1 MSARMETLLGIYLN
15 DQLAMGLAWRELARR
30 AARNNRGTGFEVP
43 LREVASA
50 IAEDVE
56 TFRGVMR
63 AVPVRANPVKTG
75 FAFAA
80 ERLGRFKPNGRLASY
95 SPLSR
100 FWELEALAMG
110 IEGKKILWT
119 TLRDQAKLGKRLAD
133 VDFDA
138 LLARA
143 DRQRSVLEPA
153 RVWAGE
159 EAFARR

>member
-1 MSARMETLLGIYLN
+1 MDTLLGIYLN

-30 AARNNRGTGFEVP
+30 AARTNQGTEFETP

-56 TFRGVMR
+56 TFRGIMQ
-63 AVPVRANPVKTG
+63 AVPVRANPVKAG
-75 FAFAA
+75 LAIVA
-80 ERLGRFKPNGRLASY
+80 ERLGRFKLNGRITSH

-119 TLRDQAKLGKRLAD
+119 TLRDSANLGKRLAD

-138 LLARA
+138 LLLRA
-143 DRQRSVLEPA
+143 DRQRSLLEPA
-153 RVWAGE
+153 RVRAGE
-159 EAFARR
+159 DAFARHS

>member
-1 MSARMETLLGIYLN
+1 MDTLLGIYLN

-30 AARNNRGTGFEVP
+30 AARTNRGTEFETP
-43 LREVASA
+43 LHEVASA

-56 TFRGVMR
+56 SFRGIMQ
-63 AVPVRANPVKTG
+63 AVPVRANPVKAG
-75 FAFAA
+75 FAIAA
-80 ERLGRFKPNGRLASY
+80 ERLGRFKLNGRLTSY

-119 TLRDQAKLGKRLAD
+119 TLRDSANLGKRLTD

-138 LLARA
+138 LLLRA
-143 DRQRSVLEPA
+143 DRQRSLLEPA
-153 RVWAGE
+153 RVRAGE
-159 EAFARR
+159 DAFARHS

>member
-1 MSARMETLLGIYLN
+1 METLLGIYLN

-30 AARNNRGTGFEVP
+30 AARNNRGTEFEVP
-43 LREVASA
+43 LRELASA

-56 TFRGVMR
+56 TFRGVML
-63 AVPVRANPVKTG
+63 ALQVRANSVKAA
-75 FAFAA
+75 FAVAA
-80 ERLGRFKPNGRLASY
+80 ERLGRFKPNGRIASY

-119 TLRDQAKLGKRLAD
+119 TLRDTANLGKRLPD
-133 VDFDA
+133 VDFEG
-138 LLARA
+138 LLVRA
-143 DRQRSVLEPA
+143 DRQRSLLEPA
-153 RVWAGE
+153 RVRAGE

>member
-1 MSARMETLLGIYLN
+1 MDTLLGIYLN

-30 AARNNRGTGFEVP
+30 AARGNRGTEFEVP

-50 IAEDVE
+50 IAEDVR
-56 TFRGVMR
+56 TFRGIMQ
-63 AVPVRANPVKTG
+63 AVPVRANPVKAG
-75 FAFAA
+75 IALAA
-80 ERLGRFKPNGRLASY
+80 ERLGRLKPNGRLTSY

-119 TLRDQAKLGKRLAD
+119 TLRDAAHLGNRLAD

-138 LLARA
+138 LLVRA
-143 DRQRSVLEPA
+143 DRQRDLLEPA
-153 RVWAGE
+153 RVRAGE
-159 EAFARR
+159 EAFAGG